1 VRDHIWSMV
10 KKEEKAWEIILQFY
24 ISVKK
29 EEWKLAVMND
39 LSETMTIPQTII
51 LYTTRRK
58 VDWLTK
64 GMHKMDITMSC
75 MTGNMDQTGEDMTMR
90 EHDLSSI
97 SHNNRIS
104 VR

>member
-1 VRDHIWSMV
+1 MRDHIWSMV

-64 GMHKMDITMSC
+64 GMHEMDITMSS
-75 MTGNMDQTGEDMTMR
+75 MTDNMDQTGEDMTMR